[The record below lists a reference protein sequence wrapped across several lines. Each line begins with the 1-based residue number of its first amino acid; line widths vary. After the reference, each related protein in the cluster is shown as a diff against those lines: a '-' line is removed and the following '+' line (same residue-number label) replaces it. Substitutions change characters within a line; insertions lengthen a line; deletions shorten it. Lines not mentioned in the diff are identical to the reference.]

1 MYDVLDLAFGLV
13 DQAHALVAETVGDL
27 GLTSALANALWKIEP
42 PAAPTMRQLAASL
55 HCDPSTVTFIADRL
69 QDKGLITREP
79 DPANRRTKIIRL
91 TERGR
96 EVRAQLATAMVTRS
110 GVGNLSAT
118 ELGQLKRLLAKTLT
132 NTRAEPPP
140 QRASTAR

>member
-1 MYDVLDLAFGLV
+1 MYDVLDLAFTLV
-13 DQAHALVAETVGDL
+13 EQAHALVAQTVGDL

-42 PAAPTMRQLAASL
+42 PATPTMRQLAASL

-96 EVRAQLATAMVTRS
+96 EVRTQLATAMVTQS
-110 GVGNLSAT
+110 GVGGLNAT
-118 ELGQLKRLLAKTLT
+118 ELGQLRRLLTKAVTV
-132 NTRAEPPP
+132 AEQRP
-140 QRASTAR
+140 QPTSTAR